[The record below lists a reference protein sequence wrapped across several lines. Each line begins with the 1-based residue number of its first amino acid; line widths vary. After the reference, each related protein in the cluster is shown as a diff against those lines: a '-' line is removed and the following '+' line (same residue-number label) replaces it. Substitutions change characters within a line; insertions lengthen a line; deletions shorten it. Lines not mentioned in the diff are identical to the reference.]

1 MNEANETTPERRRGH
16 EYRGARAATNSLVTA
31 AGVVC
36 VLLIALV
43 TTPISLSHLGLVEF
57 GIWSFVTVTVGYI
70 STLDPGFGNMVVRY
84 GAKGRVEGDQL
95 IGARITTV
103 GTFAW
108 LAIGFI
114 GSPIVVAIV
123 HPLMRHLNYSAGV
136 QVAAERFFYWTY
148 ALVFFGS
155 ILATLSSRLVSVGE
169 QWIITIIDVTS
180 RIIYAILLI
189 VLLVHGMRLSA
200 IVIATSVQYGV
211 SYIAT
216 LLVIII
222 RHGKPYASPRGIS
235 PEIRKELLRVSGWFQ
250 LNSILETLT
259 YETDPIVISTLVSPT
274 ATGLWSI
281 AQRLAR
287 QITYF
292 GYIPNGNLLPT
303 ISAAVAAN
311 EGLEGLRRIY
321 VRANRIIVLIGSMM
335 AGLVMALG
343 PVLLMAWLN
352 RPFLSASTATILI
365 ALGMVA
371 GTPRPATAAAI
382 FSINKVGLGTRAQ
395 LVAFLVNV
403 ALTLALVKPYGLNG
417 VLIGTLCA
425 KLCATSY
432 LLIRFSKMVESS
444 ARQLVLPWIS
454 RVVLIGGSATIVTR
468 LLMDHWG
475 WALDSRWNALGAAA
489 ALSLV
494 FVAIALL
501 AIRATN
507 YFSREDLLWLRGAMP
522 SPIRRCFPDRA
533 IALLSGS

>member
-1 MNEANETTPERRRGH
+1 MNEPTETTEPRRRGQ

-84 GAKGRVEGDQL
+84 GARGRIEGDHL

-103 GTFAW
+103 GTLAW
-108 LAIGFI
+108 LGIGAL
-114 GSPIVVAIV
+114 GLPIVVAIV
-123 HPLMRHLNYSAGV
+123 HPLMHHLNYSPGV
-136 QVAAERFFYWTY
+136 EIAAERFFYWTY

-155 ILATLSSRLVSVGE
+155 ILATLSSRLVAVGE
-169 QWIITIIDVTS
+169 QWIITVIDVAS
-180 RIIYAILLI
+180 RLIYAVLLI

-200 IVIATSVQYGV
+200 IVIATSVQYAV

-216 LLVIII
+216 LIVIIV
-222 RHGKPYASPRGIS
+222 RHGTPYASPRGIS
-235 PEIRKELLRVSGWFQ
+235 PEIRRELRRVSGWFQ

-259 YETDPIVISTLVSPT
+259 YETDPIVISTLVSPG

-303 ISAAVAAN
+303 ISAAVAAD
-311 EGLEGLRRIY
+311 EGLDGLRRIY
-321 VRANRIIVLIGSMM
+321 VRANRIIVLIGMVM

-343 PVLLMAWLN
+343 PVLLTAWLN
-352 RPFLSASTATILI
+352 RPFINASTATILI

-382 FSINKVGLGTRAQ
+382 FAIGKVGLGTRAQ

-403 ALTLALVKPYGLNG
+403 VLTLALVKPFGLNG
-417 VLIGTLCA
+417 VLVGTLCA
-425 KLCATSY
+425 KICATTY
-432 LLIRFSKMVESS
+432 LLMRFSRMVESS
-444 ARQLVLPWIS
+444 ARVLILPWIS
-454 RVVLIGGSATIVTR
+454 RVVFIGGTATITTR
-468 LLMDHWG
+468 LLMDRWQ
-475 WALDSRWNALGAAA
+475 WALDTRWHALGAAA
-489 ALSLV
+489 ALSLLFGV
-494 FVAIALL
+494 IALL
-501 AIRATN
+501 AIRVTN
-507 YFSREDLLWLRGAMP
+507 YFSREDLLWLRGTMP
-522 SPIRRCFPDRA
+522 GPIRRCFTDRA
-533 IALLSGS
+533 IRMLSGS